1 MVVSRRETRNRPIVL
16 LLVFVSLVLITLDTN
31 GNGLIRSVRNL
42 TRDALGPVRN
52 GVEDAFSPVR
62 DIAGGVTDYGSL
74 KEENAALK
82 RKLAN
87 ARGKLDRERAVGSKV
102 SELERLLDLPTAE
115 DATGIA
121 ARVVSSS
128 GNFERTVEINK
139 GTADGVFVGQPV
151 VAGNGLVGKITRSS
165 RTVATITLID
175 APGFGVGVRL
185 ENSGVRGLTEAH
197 SGERNILLKFLGTHP
212 VTERQLFKCTKDTS
226 PDICIDIGE
235 LVFTTATAEGAFPP
249 DIAVARV
256 VRITKRTADLEATIA
271 MAPVVNLDDLTYVK
285 VLRWP
290 EPKA

>member
-1 MVVSRRETRNRPIVL
+1 MVVTRTENRHRSVVL
-16 LLVFVSLVLITLDTN
+16 ILTFLSLVLVTLDTN
-31 GNGLIRSVRNL
+31 NNGIIESFRDV
-42 TRDALGPVRN
+42 TRDALGPVRDV
-52 GVEDAFSPVR
+52 VEDAFSPIR
-62 DIAGGVTDYGSL
+62 DLAGGVTDYGSL

-87 ARGKLDRERAVGSKV
+87 ARGKLERERAVGSKV

-151 VAGNGLVGKITRSS
+151 VAGNGLVGKVTRSS
-165 RTVATITLID
+165 RTVATVTLID

-197 SGERNILLKFLGTHP
+197 TGERNILLKFLGTHP
-212 VTERQLFKCTKDTS
+212 VTRLGLFKCEKDQS
-226 PDICIDIGE
+226 PAVCIGIGE
-235 LVFTTATAEGAFPP
+235 LVCTTATARGAFPP
-249 DIAVARV
+249 DIAVAKV
-256 VRITKRTADLEATIA
+256 VRITKRAADLESTIA
-271 MAPVVNLDDLTYVK
+271 LAPVVNLDDLTYVK

-290 EPKA
+290 EPRA